1 MNLSLIVGYR
11 VWGVQH
17 PQGDESHHQTDNGD
31 VDHLF
36 RDQSFVQHINEIAVC
51 TPYTYEENGQSGREE
66 RNGRK

>member
-17 PQGDESHHQTDNGD
+17 PQGDESRHQTDNGD

-36 RDQSFVQHINEIAVC
+36 RDQSFVQHVNEIAVR
-51 TPYTYEENGQSGREE
+51 TPYTHEENGQSGREE